1 MIGRVFGDRGTRQAL
16 RRIDRP
22 AAALLAVA
30 QAIVAAIGWFVEPVW
45 LAVAVAVQLALGG
58 VGAVRV
64 LGPARPELGLARYA
78 MPAAAGIATTLVG
91 RLVPG
96 GISLLL
102 VPVAA
107 VLLWTVTYLEL
118 RVERGT
124 GGRTIG
130 DLLLFVILF
139 ASTWG
144 VLELFSPRAWPTPI
158 IVVALFALP
167 LALRGAEARGA
178 FGAEAVGQGLLQVLV
193 VAQVA
198 AAAILLE
205 MPVYQMAILPSFAF
219 YVWGGAV
226 EALRGGAAGRSVAL
240 ESGALALV
248 GLLAGLLLHRP

>member
-1 MIGRVFGDRGTRQAL
+1 MIGRIFGDRGTRQAL

-30 QAIVAAIGWFVEPVW
+30 QAIVAAVGWFVEPVW
-45 LAVAVAVQLALGG
+45 LAVAVAAQMALGG
-58 VGAVRV
+58 IGAVRV

-78 MPAAAGIATTLVG
+78 MPAAAGIAVTLVG

-102 VPVAA
+102 VPVVA
-107 VLLWTVTYLEL
+107 VLLWAVTYLEL

-130 DLLLFVILF
+130 DLLVF
-139 ASTWG
+139 AIVTGATWG
-144 VLELFSPRAWPTPI
+144 LLELFGPRAWPTPL

-167 LALRGAEARGA
+167 LALRAAEARGA
-178 FGAEAVGQGLLQVLV
+178 LGAEAVGQALLQVL
-193 VAQVA
+193 ATGQVA
-198 AAAILLE
+198 AATILLE
-205 MPVYQMAILPSFAF
+205 MPVYAMAVLTGFAF

-226 EALRGGAAGRSVAL
+226 EALRGGASGRSVAL